1 MPEPV
6 ASARLVES
14 QSEFDALFPDVLRD
28 GLAAVD
34 TEAASFHR
42 YHDRIYLIQ
51 LSSRD
56 QTLVVDPLKVTN
68 LEALGTALADPGLEV
83 VFHDADYDLRLF
95 DHQFGFRAK
104 RLFDT
109 RIAAQLLNEPGI
121 GLAALLEKYVGV
133 QADKR
138 FQRADWSA
146 RPLSAPML
154 AYAAS
159 DTAYLLGLRDTLRQL
174 LQERGRLS
182 WAEEEFA
189 LLEQVRWGEAG
200 DDEPGWLR
208 IKGAKAMAPRELAVL
223 RELWQWR
230 DQEASRLDRAPFRIL
245 NNEPMLSM
253 ARTPPG
259 DLSALGK
266 ISGVGAETA
275 ERRGRKILAAV
286 QRAIEL
292 PDSVLPRIP
301 RKPRRPPDVQL
312 EARIDRLKA
321 ARNVLATRHQLQ
333 PGVLCANQI
342 LEAVARANP
351 RNLEELGQIP
361 SLRRWQLA
369 EFGLELL
376 VALSEPAPAT

>member
-1 MPEPV
+1 MTTS
-6 ASARLVES
+6 ATSARLVES
-14 QSEFDALFPDVLRD
+14 QTEFDELFPPLLEG
-28 GLAAVD
+28 GLLAVD

-42 YHDRIYLIQ
+42 YHDRIYLVQ

-56 QTLVVDPLKVTN
+56 ATLIVDPLKVTN
-68 LEALGTALADPGLEV
+68 LAALGATLVDPAIEV

-95 DHQFGFRAK
+95 DHQFGFRAN

-109 RIAAQLLNEPGI
+109 RVAAQFLNEPGI

-146 RPLSAPML
+146 RPLTAPML

-159 DTAYLLGLRDTLRQL
+159 DTAYLLGLRDTLRTQ
-174 LQERGRLS
+174 LQERGRLT
-182 WAEEEFA
+182 WVEEEFV
-189 LLEQVRWGEAG
+189 LLENVRWGESG

-230 DQEASRLDRAPFRIL
+230 DEEASRLDRAPFRIL

-259 DLSALGK
+259 DLLALGK

-292 PDSVLPRIP
+292 PDAVLPRIP
-301 RKPRRPPDVQL
+301 RKPRRPPDLQF
-312 EARIDRLKA
+312 EARVDRLKVV
-321 ARNVLATRHQLQ
+321 RNELATRYQLQ

-342 LEAVARANP
+342 LESVARANP
-351 RNLEELGQIP
+351 RNLEELAVVP

-369 EFGLELL
+369 EFCPELL
-376 VALSEPAPAT
+376 AALSEPAPTT